1 MKTVQLPIKKP
12 LPTYSA
18 LLAAKNAA
26 IYSLERTE
34 LNKNSTAEMAIIK
47 TGKPQKGDLF
57 DVISQTVNY
66 IKEG

>member
-1 MKTVQLPIKKP
+1 L
-12 LPTYSA
+12 LTYFA

-34 LNKNSTAEMAIIK
+34 LNKNSTAEMAIME
-47 TGKPQKGDLF
+47 TEKPQKGDFF
-57 DVISQTVNY
+57 DIVSQTVSY